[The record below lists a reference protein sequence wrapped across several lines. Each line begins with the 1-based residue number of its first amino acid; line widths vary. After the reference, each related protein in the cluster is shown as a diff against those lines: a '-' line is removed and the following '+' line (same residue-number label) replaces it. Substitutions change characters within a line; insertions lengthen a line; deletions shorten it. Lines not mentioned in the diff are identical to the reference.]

1 LNSLTLHSPAKIN
14 LRLEILG
21 KRNDGYHEIRTIIQK
36 ISFYD
41 DVTLKV
47 STQKGIK
54 VKVDNPAIPADN
66 KNLAYKAAFLLMEDQ
81 KISAGVSIHIK
92 KKIPAGAGLG
102 GGSSNAATT
111 LQGLNRIFKLN
122 LKDKYLQQFSMSL
135 GADVPFFLSGSGTA
149 LATGIGEKLKPLK
162 LQKKLWFLLILPD
175 FSISTSWAY
184 NTYSRYNILTKRKKN
199 IKIKN
204 SIRTFDGVVSLLL
217 NDFESIV
224 IPLYPEIKTIKNNL
238 IRAGAAGSLLSGSGS
253 SVFGVFSNKEDTKKA
268 LTKLPYQAVH
278 KALIVHSL

>member
-1 LNSLTLHSPAKIN
+1 LTLQSPAKIN

-54 VKVDNPAIPADN
+54 VKVDNPTIPADN

-111 LQGLNRIFKLN
+111 LQGLNRLFKLN

-204 SIRTFDGVVSLLL
+204 SIRTFDGVISLLL

-253 SVFGVFSNKEDTKKA
+253 SVFGVFSNKEDIKKA

>member
-1 LNSLTLHSPAKIN
+1 LTLHSPAKIN

-54 VKVDNPAIPADN
+54 VKVDNPTIPADN

-111 LQGLNRIFKLN
+111 LQGLNRLFKLN

-204 SIRTFDGVVSLLL
+204 SIRTFDGVISLLL

-253 SVFGVFSNKEDTKKA
+253 SVFGVFSNKEDTEKA